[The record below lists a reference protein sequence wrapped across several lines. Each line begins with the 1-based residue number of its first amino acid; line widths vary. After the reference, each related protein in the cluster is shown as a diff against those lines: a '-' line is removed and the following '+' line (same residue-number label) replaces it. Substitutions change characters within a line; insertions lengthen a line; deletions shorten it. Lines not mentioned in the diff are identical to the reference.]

1 MVQHPHSLKIIIM
14 TEFFGIEHFSGG
26 KDSGKVLI
34 MIYYFNYYYYYYVR
48 IPIGGC
54 GTLGVT
60 I

>member
-34 MIYYFNYYYYYYVR
+34 MIYYFYYYVR